1 MEGNMSNKACRLD
14 QEAWKYIEKTPTRRG
29 WGGRVRQGLF
39 IVAIIV
45 AAVAALVALLHVARV
60 IP

>member
-1 MEGNMSNKACRLD
+1 VSNKACRLD
-14 QEAWKYIEKTPTRRG
+14 QEAWKYTEKTPSPQG
-29 WGGRVRQGLF
+29 WGGRVRSGLF

-45 AAVAALVALLHVARV
+45 AALAALVALLHVAPV

>member
-1 MEGNMSNKACRLD
+1 VSNKACRLD
-14 QEAWKYIEKTPTRRG
+14 QEAWKYTEKKPSPQG
-29 WGGRVRQGLF
+29 WGGRVRSGLF

-45 AAVAALVALLHVARV
+45 AALAALVALLHVARV

>member
-1 MEGNMSNKACRLD
+1 MSNQASRLD
-14 QEAWKYIEKTPTRRG
+14 QEAWKYTEKTPSRQA
-29 WGGRVRQGLF
+29 WGGRVRLGLF

-45 AAVAALVALLHVARV
+45 VALAALVALLHVARV